1 MRAQPRRSHCSSQ
14 LINFHRLPSTPRARG
29 IVAADF
35 DRNGW
40 IDLAHANFGS
50 NTVTI
55 LLNQRRSDPA
65 FVRAMDVPVG
75 AGPFDLATGD
85 FNCDGIVDLA
95 VANADAHTISILTG
109 RSSGGFTRVDLPAPR
124 GPRGIDAAHVNDDGW
139 IDLIVTG
146 WESGTVQVLMG
157 NGAGG
162 FATGPAFSGYA
173 PHPQGVDTAD
183 FNRDGHPDLV
193 IAYESAG
200 GIAVLS
206 GNGGTAFTA
215 HVAADV
221 NHDGMIDVVTANRSN
236 GTVSVLL
243 GREIRPGNL
252 HRDPRLRRRT
262 WQPRGRGGRFQPRWQ
277 TRPRNGKSKRRCCEH
292 SLERNRVQ
300 YGRFLIWPHAA
311 WNGFELGGQ
320 PE

>member
-1 MRAQPRRSHCSSQ
+1 MGCRLTVVAIAVTAVVTNAGAASAQPLQ
-14 LINFHRLPSTPRARG
+14 LAADQFPSTPGARG

-75 AGPFDLATGD
+75 AGPFDVTSGD
-85 FNCDGIVDLA
+85 FNRDGIVDLA

-124 GPRGIDAAHVNDDGW
+124 GPRGIDAAHVNDGR

-157 NGAGG
+157 NDAGG

-193 IAYESAG
+193 IAYESAASRCSAET
-200 GIAVLS
+200 AVL
-206 GNGGTAFTA
+206 
-215 HVAADV
+215 
-221 NHDGMIDVVTANRSN
+221 
-236 GTVSVLL
+236 
-243 GREIRPGNL
+243 
-252 HRDPRLRRRT
+252 RLRRT
-262 WQPRGRGGRFQPRWQ
+262 G
-277 TRPRNGKSKRRCCEH
+277 
-292 SLERNRVQ
+292 
-300 YGRFLIWPHAA
+300 
-311 WNGFELGGQ
+311 
-320 PE
+320 